1 MAEKP
6 PFFVRLAHRIAH
18 ATGSSTRRAKRAA
31 CMRIV
36 MFHGV
41 GDRDFS
47 TEAFEQVVTYL
58 ARNFEI
64 LPLAEIEHRT
74 HSRLRLQG
82 RELALTFDDGL
93 RNNATVAYPLLREM
107 ALPATFFICP
117 GLIDG
122 GRWLWNHEARARL
135 ESLPEEDARAVRA
148 SLGVEAPERDAD
160 EIEAVVEAMKAFDP
174 ERRAQAEEAIRGA
187 TPTFQAQPVHRRHYD
202 LMSWEEVRGLDPAL
216 VTIGSHTFTHPIL
229 TTLNDQALHH
239 EIRGSRLRLERVL
252 GREVAQFCY
261 PNGAEDPRV
270 RQVVADAYRIA
281 VTTQPG
287 TIGVGADA
295 HRLPR
300 IAVSHTPA
308 TMAWRLTRH

>member
-1 MAEKP
+1 MMPMPE
-6 PFFVRLAHRIAH
+6 FLSRFVHRVAH
-18 ATGSSTRRAKRAA
+18 ATGSSTRRAIRAA

-41 GDRDFS
+41 GDRSFS
-47 TEAFEQVVTYL
+47 TEDFERVLRYL
-58 ARNFEI
+58 AKHFEI
-64 LPLAEIEHRT
+64 VSLAEIERRT

-107 ALPATFFICP
+107 ELPATFFLCP
-117 GLIDG
+117 GLIDS

-135 ESLPEEDARAVRA
+135 ESLADAALPALRE
-148 SLGVEAPERDAD
+148 SLGMEAPPRGSNAV
-160 EIEAVVEAMKAFDP
+160 EAVVEAMKALGP
-174 ERRAQAEEAIRGA
+174 AERERAEEAVRRA
-187 TPTFQAQPVHRRHYD
+187 TPGFQPQPVHRRHYD

-216 VTIGSHTFTHPIL
+216 IGIGSHTFTHPIL
-229 TTLNDQALHH
+229 TTLDDEGLDH
-239 EIRGSRLRLERVL
+239 EIRGSRQRLERIL
-252 GREVAQFCY
+252 GREVAHFCY

-270 RQVVADAYRIA
+270 RAVVADAYEVA
-281 VTTQPG
+281 VTTRPG
-287 TIGVGADA
+287 TIGVGADV

-300 IAVSHTPA
+300 IAVSDTPA